1 MAEKIYSIVI
11 PTRERH
17 DVLQYSLQTALALPQ
32 KNVEIIVMDN
42 CSSPETLDVVR
53 RHDDPRV
60 RYHRSDERLSMS
72 ENWELGLSKVT
83 GDYVFFL
90 GDDDGIMPDAIQLAM
105 RIHNWYPDKILA
117 WKPIVWMWPTT
128 IVEPYR
134 NVLHMHI
141 SKKVELRDSKE
152 SLRKLY
158 SYENNFHESPGV
170 YNAIVPMTFMRGFI
184 GKHGKYFFSP
194 VPDIYSGIV
203 NSYFT
208 DSHVYSYRP
217 LSVWGLSKHS
227 TGVSYS
233 FSHLASSSVDQFHNE
248 NRKLWDAPVDEKLVP
263 SRLTEVI
270 MADTKI
276 KTKQYFF
283 PDDASVELNMAGV
296 VRSMCEAATRYTS
309 GTDEIVLEIQAVA
322 EKNAVPSNS
331 FKIPAEFPGPQTLV
345 NNYSMDAERDL
356 ISFSCYTDEKL
367 YPTVDKLVQH
377 VTSMSVNVDS
387 LYVQDNTHLGLNQ
400 PAQSKEPDK
409 SAAGKS
415 TDSETRKVT
424 NSETRK
430 STNSETRKITDSE
443 TRKSLFKTVS
453 DLIKPKS

>member
-1 MAEKIYSIVI
+1 MPRATIAEVGRASLMAEKVYSIVI

-17 DVLQYSLQTALALPQ
+17 DVLQYSLRTALALPQ
-32 KNVEIIVMDN
+32 QNVEIVVMDN
-42 CSSPETLDVVR
+42 CSSPETYELVKQY
-53 RHDDPRV
+53 DDSRI
-60 RYHRSDERLSMS
+60 RYHRSDVRLSMS

-105 RIHNWYPDKILA
+105 RIHQWYPDKILA

-170 YNAIVPMTFMRGFI
+170 YNAIVPMSFMRKFCAD
-184 GKHGKYFFSP
+184 HGKYFFSP

-208 DSHVYSYRP
+208 ENHIYSYRP

-233 FSHLASSSVDQFHNE
+233 FSHLASSSVDQFHSE
-248 NRKLWDAPVDEKLVP
+248 NKKLWDAPVDETLVP

-276 KTKQYFF
+276 KTKKHFF
-283 PDDASVELNMAGV
+283 PGDKSIELNMLGV

-309 GTDEIVLEIQAVA
+309 GTEQIVA
-322 EKNAVPSNS
+322 EIESIARKNAVPIDQ
-331 FKIPAEFPGPQTLV
+331 FTIPTEFPGPQTLV
-345 NNYSMDAERDL
+345 NNYSMDAGRDL
-356 ISFSCYTDEKL
+356 ISFSCYTNENL
-367 YPTVDKLVQH
+367 YPTIDKLVQH
-377 VTSMSVNVDS
+377 VASMSVNVDS
-387 LYVQDNTHLGLNQ
+387 LYVQDNTHKTSAETPETAVPNV
-400 PAQSKEPDK
+400 EPRKGFLK
-409 SAAGKS
+409 SFG
-415 TDSETRKVT
+415 
-424 NSETRK
+424 
-430 STNSETRKITDSE
+430 
-443 TRKSLFKTVS
+443 
-453 DLIKPKS
+453 DLIKSKS

>member
-1 MAEKIYSIVI
+1 MTEKIYSIVI

-17 DVLQYSLQTALALPQ
+17 DVLQYSLRTALALPQ
-32 KNVEIIVMDN
+32 QNVEIVVMDN
-42 CSSPETLDVVR
+42 CSSPETRELVEKQN
-53 RHDDPRV
+53 DPRI
-60 RYHRSDERLSMS
+60 RYHRSDVRLSMS

-90 GDDDGIMPDAIQLAM
+90 GDDDAIMPDAIEMAM
-105 RIHNWYPDKILA
+105 RIHSWYPDKILA

-141 SKKVELRDSKE
+141 SKKVELRDSRE

-158 SYENNFHESPGV
+158 SYENSFHESPGV
-170 YNAIVPMTFMRGFI
+170 YNAIVPMTFMRKFCAD
-184 GKHGKYFFSP
+184 HGKYFFSP

-208 DSHVYSYRP
+208 EDHIYSYRP

-233 FSHLASSSVDQFHNE
+233 FSHVASQSVDKFLDE
-248 NRKLWDAPVDEKLVP
+248 NKKLWDAPVDEKLVP

-276 KTKQYFF
+276 KTKQFFF
-283 PDDASVELNMAGV
+283 PSDDSIKVSMSGV

-309 GTDEIVLEIQAVA
+309 GTDQIVLEIKELAR
-322 EKNAVPSNS
+322 KNNVSS
-331 FKIPAEFPGPQTLV
+331 DQYKIPTEFHGPQTLV

-356 ISFSCYTDEKL
+356 ISFSCYTNETL
-367 YPTVDKLVQH
+367 YPTVDKIVQH
-377 VTSMSVNVDS
+377 IASMSVNVSS
-387 LYVQDNTHLGLNQ
+387 LYVQDNRTV
-400 PAQSKEPDK
+400 A
-409 SAAGKS
+409 SAATISSVAAPPQQIRDIRAVEPKRGFL
-415 TDSETRKVT
+415 RA
-424 NSETRK
+424 
-430 STNSETRKITDSE
+430 
-443 TRKSLFKTVS
+443 FG
-453 DLIKPKS
+453 DLIKTKD